1 MAIEQKNT
9 TSNTDEKLDFSS
21 KKSFLQK
28 QRFTLAVIFVF
39 STLLFAY
46 KDHFHNP
53 FHFDDDHTI
62 VKNAAIRNIQNI
74 PSFFLDAK
82 TFSSLPANQI
92 YRPGLTTLN
101 AIDYWIG
108 GKEEPDSFYFHISI
122 FVSYILLGLLL
133 FLFLLKITEQVQPSS
148 NNKYFALFGAGLYC
162 LHTANAETINY
173 VIARSDSFSTLMVM
187 LALVIY
193 QYKPTWRSKYI
204 YIIPVIIGF
213 FVKEPT
219 IMTAPLLFI
228 YILFFEKNL
237 SLKDCFQTNGFK
249 IALASF
255 VKMIPIFIVS
265 ILLYLLSK
273 NMAATTFSTGEMSTL
288 HYILTQPFA
297 IIHYINNFFLPVNL
311 SADTD
316 WTIISSVFDDRVLI
330 GSAFV
335 LGLIIYSTYAS
346 SKPML
351 RPLAFGIFWFLLALL
366 PTSIIPLSEVI
377 NDHRTFFPYIGLI
390 ISTVW
395 MLKIASNKYARINYL
410 LIGIPI
416 LLLCG
421 HAYGTIQRTELWSS
435 GEKLWY
441 DVTLKCPNSGRGLM
455 NYGISQMAIGKYD
468 IALEYLEKA
477 KKITPR
483 YNYLYI
489 NLGILKAE
497 LKKTAEAEADFQTA
511 IRLNPMNPEGYYFY
525 SNFLISQG
533 KYLEANKLVLQGIQ
547 ISPNHTQL
555 KKTEQQL
562 INYISNNKNGLTDAQ
577 QQVQEK
583 PSAENY
589 FALSVVAY
597 QNKKYEMC
605 IEASNNAI
613 KLNSNYAEA
622 YNNICTAQNML
633 GNFEAA
639 VKAGKKGLQL
649 QPGYILIENNLKVAL
664 SRKSMTDSM
673 NLIIT
678 KNPTLENYIN
688 LSLLYYNFGCYQK
701 CVAASTN
708 ALQYDANSDIAY
720 NNICSAYNM
729 LEKWELAIEA
739 GEKGLKLS
747 PENQLLKNNLLISKN
762 GKLGLKN

>member
-9 TSNTDEKLDFSS
+9 TSNTDEKLDFLS

-28 QRFTLAVIFVF
+28 QRFTLAVIFVLGL
-39 STLLFAY
+39 LLFAY

-62 VKNAAIRNIQNI
+62 VKNAAIRNIKNI
-74 PSFFLDAK
+74 PKFFTDAK

-92 YRPGLTTLN
+92 YRPGVTTLN

-108 GKEEPDSFYFHISI
+108 GQEEPNPFYFHISI
-122 FVSYILLGLLL
+122 FISYILLGLLL
-133 FLFLLKITEQVQPSS
+133 FLFLLKIFEQVQPSF
-148 NNKYFALFGAGLYC
+148 NNRYFALFGAGLYC

-173 VIARSDSFSTLMVM
+173 VIARSDSFSTLMII

-193 QYKPTWRSKYI
+193 QYKPDWRSKYI

-219 IMTAPLLFI
+219 IMTSPLLFI

-237 SLKDCFQTNGFK
+237 SLKDCFQTKGFK

-255 VKMIPIFIVS
+255 VKMIPIFSVS

-273 NMAATTFSTGEMSTL
+273 NMAATTFSTGETSTI

-316 WTIISSVFDDRVLI
+316 WSLISSVFDDRVLI
-330 GSAFV
+330 GAAFV
-335 LGLIIYSTYAS
+335 LGLIIYSSYAS

-351 RPLAFGIFWFLLALL
+351 RPLAFGIFWFFLALL
-366 PTSIIPLSEVI
+366 PTSIIPLAEVI
-377 NDHRTFFPYIGLI
+377 NDHRTFFPYIGLV
-390 ISTVW
+390 ISTAW
-395 MLKIASNKYARINYL
+395 LLKLVSNKYAQINYL
-410 LIGIPI
+410 MIGIPI
-416 LLLCG
+416 LVLIG
-421 HAYGTIQRTELWSS
+421 HAYGTIKRTELWSS

-441 DVTLKCPNSGRGLM
+441 DVTIKSPNNGRGLM

-468 IALEYLEKA
+468 IALQYLEKA

-483 YNYLYI
+483 YNYLFI
-489 NLGILKAE
+489 NLGILKSE
-497 LKKTAEAEADFQTA
+497 LKKPIEAEADFKTA
-511 IRLNPMNPEGYYFY
+511 IKLNPMNPEGYYFY
-525 SNFLISQG
+525 SNFLISQER
-533 KYLEANKLVLQGIQ
+533 YVEANKLVSQGIK
-547 ISPNHTQL
+547 ISPDHIQL
-555 KKTEQQL
+555 KLAEQKL
-562 INYISNNKNGLTDAQ
+562 NNYILNNKNVFDVAFQ
-577 QQVQEK
+577 HVQEK
-583 PSAENY
+583 PTAKNFLE
-589 FALSVVAY
+589 LSLVAY
-597 QNKKYEMC
+597 QNKKYEEC
-605 IEASNNAI
+605 IDAANNAI
-613 KLNSNYAEA
+613 KLNSNFAEA
-622 YNNICTAQNML
+622 YNNICSAQNML

-639 VKAGKKGLQL
+639 AKAGKKGLQL
-649 QPGYILIENNLKVAL
+649 QPGYLLIENNLKVSL
-664 SRKSMTDSM
+664 SRKKICDSM
-673 NLIIT
+673 NLIIA
-678 KNPTLENYIN
+678 KNPTYENYIN

-701 CVAASTN
+701 CVEASTN
-708 ALQYDANSDIAY
+708 ALLYDTNSDIAY

-739 GEKGLKLS
+739 GEKGLKIS
-747 PENQLLKNNLLISKN
+747 PKNELLKNNLLVSIN
-762 GKLGLKN
+762 GKAALKK